1 MGRLV
6 FVRDHAV
13 EDRVLD
19 GFFQDTDRLGRGK
32 SECFHNFLSRHR
44 GLEVADTVFLFYIGE
59 LAAYL
64 LEIG

>member
-1 MGRLV
+1 MGRFV
-6 FVRDHAV
+6 FVRDHTV

-32 SECFHNFLSRHR
+32 SECFHNFLACHR